1 MKKPEQGA
9 TEANYGASLDAYT
22 RLHLEDLINY
32 TTKRI
37 EDKLGIRVG

>member
-9 TEANYGASLDAYT
+9 TESNDASLDAYT

-32 TTKRI
+32 MTKRI
-37 EDKLGIRVG
+37 NDKLGIRVG

>member
-1 MKKPEQGA
+1 MKKPEQGV
-9 TEANYGASLDAYT
+9 TEANYGANLDAYT

-37 EDKLGIRVG
+37 DDKLGIRVG